1 MTGYFYDGV
10 LKALRARKD
19 SLNDDAHTAWA
30 LVSKLNNI
38 AEFEV
43 DNKGAL
49 RKIHFKQPNTRP
61 DQFLSSLKEASQTLE
76 AIAVYVD
83 EEIQKQKQNQNQTAK

>member
-1 MTGYFYDGV
+1 MTGYFYDEV
-10 LKALRARKD
+10 LKALRAGKD
-19 SLNDDAHTAWA
+19 SLNDDAHTARA

-83 EEIQKQKQNQNQTAK
+83 EEIQKQNQTAK

>member
-19 SLNDDAHTAWA
+19 SLNDDAHTARA
-30 LVSKLNNI
+30 LVSKLNDI

-83 EEIQKQKQNQNQTAK
+83 EEIQKQNQTAK